1 MLDGILEIFKTLF
14 PTMYTWTIAPFL
26 ELRTIKGLIYGRDG
40 DVDLAFG
47 IFQEEELTNIYTP
60 GMNMF
65 VVLAV
70 SALLIAI
77 ALGGMKISS
86 SGINPSNRTYAIEFM
101 KDLAIVGIVFFN
113 LSTLYTIIFGINYTI
128 VELFAGGGNNA
139 EIMEVKESIPAGEDV
154 IGQIIIGLCLLGLSI
169 WANFY
174 YMMRKLTLIIF
185 MIIGPLM
192 VVLYLIPQTKKMT
205 MAWFSEFVGTVFV
218 QSVHAALYWIIALLA
233 AANNGLETII
243 LYVIFIPVSE
253 SLRSLLGLGGGMN
266 SAMSKAGAMFGMSG
280 LAGIYGATK
289 GALEGKSV
297 TGALKGAYQ
306 GTKDKLGKSKGE
318 NGETDP
324 NTLAANTGTDS
335 GSTTRAE
342 KMLKA
347 GDLMSRGGKA
357 VFGAAGSIA
366 GSTMGPSGSILGSTI
381 GYEAGGIAGGLVG
394 RSGAAGAMAVGSRLK
409 KGWQEGLQT
418 AKDKMDPSKS
428 DEQLAEAIAENDTTK
443 WANANKE
450 QFMNDLKEKFPD
462 SHESSLNQR
471 WDEKLGEKKAEHLAS
486 AREQVGKIRANDGK
500 YANANS
506 LSAATT
512 DQLSQDW
519 ASKNREQFVEDFD
532 KNNPVVPGMS
542 SKDLADREEKKELEW
557 NNAVANKREQI
568 AGISKSTA
576 GQMSNGLPAEQAFIN
591 KSDYAKAVSDQ
602 VSDMNKSE
610 FKDRFMKNNPA
621 ATDEQAEEAFQSING
636 DKSSYA
642 QVALAA
648 VSGLTAGKNI
658 AKQSKVADADELVNA
673 TTAKLTNNWA
683 ANNKQAFM
691 DNYDRENPITEDMT
705 EQEKATRTQQ
715 RDAAWNNAVTAKSGS
730 IKSMATSVAAN
741 MTSAN
746 PGNSS
751 LIDKNNFANGVSE
764 EVFNADQAE
773 FKKNYKA
780 SNPGASEEDVEVAF
794 KEHNGSSRGYFQ
806 MARGAADSVKSGT
819 LYSGNQVNNDYLAS
833 QMASIKTGEAKA
845 SFIKQQEK
853 QGVTTEAAEQAWQAQ
868 EPNAYKQNLKEVSQ
882 QIPSQI
888 PINGA
893 FSNVKA
899 INGAAAIGSGV
910 LSGVGAATGVK
921 DIAAFARDTKLG
933 KVVSSGMQGAG
944 VAYQEAVNN
953 PNLATS
959 PISNAFSAVS
969 NGISGG
975 IAAAKTE
982 IGNTHI
988 PQNLEQRQANY
999 TNAVSFVGGVVGGVR
1014 GYQAASKLGVRTN
1027 PYNADVNQK
1036 VMEVSEVEHM
1046 AQKTQTPNG
1055 NKEIAKGA
1063 VQLVTT
1069 GNKSFVQVKD
1079 IHGQKQVVSRYGSG
1093 DSSLKKGEV
1102 VYQDLNVSNGA
1113 LVHDSTPYK
1122 LDSTGGR
1129 IETGRPIN
1137 VKPASLLA
1145 NRAGTNSSKQPSF
1158 QEVPALNQQVDSGE
1172 LSYADVVQNTK
1183 DIRMVVSKGR
1193 SYMVAKDNS
1202 GQEFRVSPYGKGDGR
1217 LDADETVQ
1225 INYSVENKRLVRDLN
1240 ASSQKYFTSARPED
1254 LVRPEELLPPVV
1266 NNRLQRRRDYE
1277 ELRHQSMG
1285 GAI

>member
-1 MLDGILEIFKTLF
+1 MLDGITDIVNSLIS
-14 PTMYTWTIAPFL
+14 TMYTWLIAPFL
-26 ELRTIKGLIYGRDG
+26 ELRTFKSLIFGKEE

-47 IFQEEELTNIYTP
+47 IFKEEELTNIYTP

-77 ALGGMKISS
+77 VMGGMKISS
-86 SGINPSNRTYAIEFM
+86 SGINPSNRLYAIQFM
-101 KDLAIVGIVFFN
+101 KDLAVVGILFFN
-113 LSTLYTIIFGINYTI
+113 LATLYTIVFTVNYTI
-128 VELFAGGGNNA
+128 VELFAGGGDNA
-139 EIMEVKESIPAGEDV
+139 EIAKVKESVEGGEDI
-154 IGQIIIGLCLLGLSI
+154 IGQIIIALCLLGLSI

-192 VVLYLIPQTKKMT
+192 VVLYLIPQTKNMT
-205 MAWFSEFVGTVFV
+205 LAWFKEFVGTVFV
-218 QSVHAALYWIIALLA
+218 QSIHAALYWIVALLA

-266 SAMSKAGAMFGMSG
+266 SGLAKTGAMFGLSG
-280 LAGIYGATK
+280 LAGMYGAAK
-289 GALEGKSV
+289 GAMDGKSV

-306 GTKDKLGKSKGE
+306 GAKDKLGKSKGE

-335 GSTTRAE
+335 GSTTKAE

-347 GDLMSRGGKA
+347 GDILSRGGKA

-394 RSGAAGAMAVGSRLK
+394 RTGAAGAMAVGSRLK

-418 AKDKMDPSKS
+418 ARDKMDPSKS
-428 DEQLAEAIAENDTTK
+428 DEQLAEAMAENETTE
-443 WANANKE
+443 WASANKE
-450 QFMNDLKEKFPD
+450 QFMNDLRERFPD
-462 SHESSLNQR
+462 SHESR
-471 WDEKLGEKKAEHLAS
+471 WDEAVSDKKAENLAK
-486 AREQVGKIRANDGK
+486 AREQVGKIRANDGQ
-500 YANANS
+500 YANANA

-519 ASKNREQFVEDFD
+519 ANKNREQFVEDFD
-532 KNNPVVPGMS
+532 KKNPIVPGMS
-542 SKDLADREEKKELEW
+542 SKDLTDREERKELEW
-557 NNAVANKREQI
+557 DNAVADKREQI
-568 AGISKSTA
+568 AGIANSTA
-576 GQMSNGLPAEQAFIN
+576 GKMSNGLPSDQAFIN
-591 KSDYAKAVSDQ
+591 KSDYARSVSDQ
-602 VSDMNKSE
+602 VSDLNKNE
-610 FKDRFMKNNPA
+610 FKDRFMASNPA
-621 ATDEQAEEAFQSING
+621 ATDEQAEEAFQSMNG
-636 DKSSYA
+636 DKSAYA

-648 VSGLTAGKNI
+648 VSGLGAGKSM
-658 AKQSKVADADELVNA
+658 AKQAKVADADELVSA
-673 TTAKLTNNWA
+673 TTAKLTSNWA
-683 ANNKQAFM
+683 SNNKQAFM
-691 DNYDRENPITEDMT
+691 DNYDRENPITENMS
-705 EQEKATRTQQ
+705 EQDIATRNEQ

-730 IKSMATSVAAN
+730 IKAAASSVAAK

-780 SNPGASEEDVEVAF
+780 SNPGATEEDVEVAF

-806 MARGAADSVKSGT
+806 MAKGAADSVKSGT
-819 LYSGNQVNNDYLAS
+819 LYSGNQVNTDYLAS
-833 QMASIKTGEAKA
+833 QMASVKTSEAKA
-845 SFIKQQEK
+845 NFIKEQGQQD
-853 QGVTTEAAEQAWQAQ
+853 VTKEAAEQAWQAQ
-868 EPNAYKQNLKEVSQ
+868 EPNVYKQNLREVSQ
-882 QIPSQI
+882 QIPSQV

-893 FSNVKA
+893 FSNVRA
-899 INGAAAIGSGV
+899 INGAAAITSGV
-910 LSGVGAATGVK
+910 LSGVGVVTGVK
-921 DIAAFARDTKLG
+921 DMSAFAKDTKLG
-933 KVVSSGMQGAG
+933 KLVSSGVLGAAL
-944 VAYQEAVNN
+944 AYQETVIN
-953 PNLATS
+953 PDLATS
-959 PISNAFSAVS
+959 PVSNAFSAVS
-969 NGISGG
+969 NGITGG
-975 IAAAKTE
+975 LAAAKTQ

-988 PQNLEQRQANY
+988 PQNLEERQANY
-999 TNAVSFVGGVVGGVR
+999 TNAVSFVGGVIGGVR

-1046 AQKTQTPNG
+1046 AQKVETPNG
-1055 NKEIAKGA
+1055 TKEVAKGA
-1063 VQLVTT
+1063 IQLVTT

-1122 LDSTGGR
+1122 MDSTGGR

-1145 NRAGTNSSKQPSF
+1145 NRASSNSSKQPTI
-1158 QEVPALNQQVDSGE
+1158 QEIPALNQQVDSGE

-1183 DIRMVVSKGR
+1183 DVRMVVSKNR
-1193 SYMVAKDNS
+1193 SFMIAKDSS
-1202 GQEFRVSPYGKGDGR
+1202 GRDFRVSPYGKGDTR
-1217 LDADETVQ
+1217 LKDEETVQ
-1225 INYSVENKRLVRDLN
+1225 INYSVENKRLVKDFN
-1240 ASSQKYFTSARPED
+1240 PSSQNYQTSAKPED
-1254 LVRPEELLPPVV
+1254 LLPPVV
-1266 NNRLQRRRDYE
+1266 NNRLQRRREYE
-1277 ELRHQSMG
+1277 ALRHQSMG